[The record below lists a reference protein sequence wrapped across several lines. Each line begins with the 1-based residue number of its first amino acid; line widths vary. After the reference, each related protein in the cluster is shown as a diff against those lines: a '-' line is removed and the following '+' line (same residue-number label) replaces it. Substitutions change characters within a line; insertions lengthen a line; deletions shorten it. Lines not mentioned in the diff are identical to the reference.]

1 MGRVTVWIVCGQGDG
16 QGDWGVLS
24 VGRVMVRVTVW
35 IVCGQGDCVDC
46 LWAG

>member
-1 MGRVTVWIVCGQGDG
+1 MQGDG

-24 VGRVMVRVTVW
+24 VGRVTVRVTVW
-35 IVCGQGDCVDC
+35 IVCGQGDCQGDCVDC